1 MHWWITVCLLAAS
14 LPATAF
20 CADSVPADAELVP
33 VEAEP
38 LSAWLMQQGAR
49 LDCYFT
55 LELFAPREPDVRPL
69 DVQQVKIPPPA
80 TVKELIQ
87 QLRQHVPEAHLI
99 IRETKPPVIHL
110 VDQRLLEADGY
121 PLETPLRL
129 SFSGTPQELIKVID
143 ERLPQFTL
151 QTGMAIGDHPG
162 DHVTPI
168 ELKNGE
174 GTVRELVTAA
184 LPRAGYSPVLWRARS
199 THHDDGTWTL
209 QWPCFGPLE
218 DEQPVPK

>member
-1 MHWWITVCLLAAS
+1 MHRWIIACLLAAW
-14 LPATAF
+14 LPATTF
-20 CADSVPADAELVP
+20 CADPPETAELIP
-33 VEAEP
+33 VEEEQ
-38 LSAWLMQQGAR
+38 LLAWLMQQGER
-49 LDCYFT
+49 LPCYFT

-69 DVQQVKIPPPA
+69 DVKKVKIPAPA

-110 VDQRLLEADGY
+110 VDRRLLETDGY
-121 PLETPLRL
+121 PLEIPLRL
-129 SFSGTPQELIKVID
+129 SFAGTPQELVKTID

-151 QTGMAIGDHPG
+151 QTGMAIGDHAG

-174 GTVRELVTAA
+174 GSVRELVTDA
-184 LPRAGYSPVLWRARS
+184 LPRAGYSPVLWRTRS
-199 THHDDGTWTL
+199 TPGDDGTWTI
-209 QWPCFGPLE
+209 QWTCFGPLE
-218 DEQPVPK
+218 DEQPAPK